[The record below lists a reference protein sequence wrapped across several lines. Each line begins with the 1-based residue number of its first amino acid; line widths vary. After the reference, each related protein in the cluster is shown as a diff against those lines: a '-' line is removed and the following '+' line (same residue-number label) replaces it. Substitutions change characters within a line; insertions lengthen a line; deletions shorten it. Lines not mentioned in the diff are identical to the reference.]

1 MTQYI
6 YIASPMKL
14 PQGCYGQKPISKD
27 KPHIF
32 KDELDFTHLFF
43 ERNYDNERKKRFAYS
58 QHFSFK
64 HQVAAYDNAIPLK
77 GELTNKPIEEKLL
90 TILYDYLEAAIHTSR
105 IIEYFTSVNGEEDK
119 PISRMKTVDWT
130 DIEKP
135 YDLVL
140 ADREFWQIILW

>member
-58 QHFSFK
+58 QHFSFNVHPK
-64 HQVAAYDNAIPLK
+64 EVSLFNRVKGVA
-77 GELTNKPIEEKLL
+77 G
-90 TILYDYLEAAIHTSR
+90 R
-105 IIEYFTSVNGEEDK
+105 
-119 PISRMKTVDWT
+119 
-130 DIEKP
+130 
-135 YDLVL
+135 
-140 ADREFWQIILW
+140 